1 MTTSTDTLERQTLI
15 EESRN
20 RIEYERDRVRVYLPD
35 LIKKLGITY
44 GVPLIAAMLLATLG
58 GIIISNFL
66 PVSTTNIIVFGLNL
80 GILLYG
86 WRWLEKRTNA
96 TGIFLMYSRWSRTR
110 RDLEKLLDDDAST
123 IAQIDNQR
131 AIMEAGAQ
139 EFIDTMRE
147 SGASPRKTS

>member
-1 MTTSTDTLERQTLI
+1 MNATLETSDRQTLI
-15 EESRN
+15 EQTRA
-20 RIEYERDRVRVYLPD
+20 RIDYERDRVRVYLPE

-44 GVPLIAAMLLATLG
+44 GVPLIGAMLLATLG
-58 GIIISNFL
+58 GIVISNFL

-110 RDLEKLLDDDAST
+110 RDLETLLNDSNST
-123 IAQIDNQR
+123 IAQIENQR
-131 AIMEAGAQ
+131 AIMGAGAQ

-147 SGASPRKTS
+147 AGAEPRKTG